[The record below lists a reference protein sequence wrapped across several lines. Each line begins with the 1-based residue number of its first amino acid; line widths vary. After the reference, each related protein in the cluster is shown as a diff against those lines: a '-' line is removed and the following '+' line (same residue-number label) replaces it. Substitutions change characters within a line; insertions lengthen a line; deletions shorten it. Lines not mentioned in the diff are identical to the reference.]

1 MFVGLLL
8 LWACTT
14 LRWRVK
20 FPPFEKNLAQASHFH
35 FVGVLVVEA
44 AVVVVEASFTSS
56 GAKIGIRVMVRI
68 IGQRKNLT
76 TIRNCFLATKITALG
91 L

>member
-1 MFVGLLL
+1 M
-8 LWACTT
+8 
-14 LRWRVK
+14 
-20 FPPFEKNLAQASHFH
+20 
-35 FVGVLVVEA
+35 
-44 AVVVVEASFTSS
+44 VVVEASFTS

>member
-20 FPPFEKNLAQASHFH
+20 FPPFEKNLEQASHFH

-44 AVVVVEASFTSS
+44 AVVVVEASFTS

-76 TIRNCFLATKITALG
+76 TTRNCFLATKITALG